1 MIYIFICYSFSST
14 TASRIDIESVDPS
27 QGNFN
32 FDLTNNI
39 SQENAD
45 RSASNQILMQ
55 GNPPIDVSGQEMRS
69 QQVFMTPLQVSSTK
83 KNFKNLGGNVFFISI
98 VLNFIFTIFLKIQ
111 MHQQLK
117 AKHAELFK
125 RIMDQQEELRRVSEQ
140 LLMTQYGLVPV
151 SVSPIATSHTA
162 TAGTAVAVV
171 SSDYSPRGPPRTNT
185 EPGGGNLMVAQPLN
199 LPPSNMQPQN
209 NIFGNLE
216 MPSTSSAVYNS
227 RNNQISQQRSSF
239 P

>member
-69 QQVFMTPLQVSSTK
+69 QQVFMTPLQVSSILEK
-83 KNFKNLGGNVFFISI
+83 ISKIWEKMVFYINFS
-98 VLNFIFTIFLKIQ
+98 
-111 MHQQLK
+111 
-117 AKHAELFK
+117 
-125 RIMDQQEELRRVSEQ
+125 
-140 LLMTQYGLVPV
+140 
-151 SVSPIATSHTA
+151 
-162 TAGTAVAVV
+162 
-171 SSDYSPRGPPRTNT
+171 
-185 EPGGGNLMVAQPLN
+185 
-199 LPPSNMQPQN
+199 
-209 NIFGNLE
+209 
-216 MPSTSSAVYNS
+216 
-227 RNNQISQQRSSF
+227 
-239 P
+239 

>member
-1 MIYIFICYSFSST
+1 
-14 TASRIDIESVDPS
+14 
-27 QGNFN
+27 
-32 FDLTNNI
+32 
-39 SQENAD
+39 
-45 RSASNQILMQ
+45 
-55 GNPPIDVSGQEMRS
+55 
-69 QQVFMTPLQVSSTK
+69 
-83 KNFKNLGGNVFFISI
+83 
-98 VLNFIFTIFLKIQ
+98 

-151 SVSPIATSHTA
+151 SVSPISTSHTA
-162 TAGTAVAVV
+162 TAATAVAVV
-171 SSDYSPRGPPRTNT
+171 SSDYSPRGGPPRTNT
-185 EPGGGNLMVAQPLN
+185 EPGGGNLMVTQPLN

>member
-1 MIYIFICYSFSST
+1 
-14 TASRIDIESVDPS
+14 
-27 QGNFN
+27 
-32 FDLTNNI
+32 
-39 SQENAD
+39 
-45 RSASNQILMQ
+45 
-55 GNPPIDVSGQEMRS
+55 
-69 QQVFMTPLQVSSTK
+69 
-83 KNFKNLGGNVFFISI
+83 
-98 VLNFIFTIFLKIQ
+98 

-162 TAGTAVAVV
+162 TAATAVAVV

-216 MPSTSSAVYNS
+216 MPSTSTAVYNS